1 VTQHA
6 LPDAVL
12 QNTRLTMPEM
22 EMMHGKEP
30 EMDEKMKMMWE
41 KLDDKTRKM
50 MMLRMMD
57 EKIMMKE
64 GWIRHLQH
72 KVETLKLLK
81 AAMEKM

>member
-1 VTQHA
+1 
-6 LPDAVL
+6 
-12 QNTRLTMPEM
+12 MPEHM
-22 EMMHGKEP
+22 EMMHGKES

-41 KLDDKTRKM
+41 KLDEKTRKM

-72 KVETLKLLK
+72 KVETLKMLK